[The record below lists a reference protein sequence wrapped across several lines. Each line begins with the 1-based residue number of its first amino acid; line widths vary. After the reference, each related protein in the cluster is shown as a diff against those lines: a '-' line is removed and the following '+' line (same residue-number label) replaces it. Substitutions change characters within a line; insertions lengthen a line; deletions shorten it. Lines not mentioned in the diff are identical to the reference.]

1 MRFFPES
8 VDRDKA
14 YFSAVAPLTVTKS
27 RSTVVTFMEPIIY
40 IHYSVFIKNPSETFN
55 FVAYIEPMHYLAW
68 AFVII
73 FSIMT
78 PPFLYLAVR

>member
-1 MRFFPES
+1 MKTS
-8 VDRDKA
+8 TIA
-14 YFSAVAPLTVTKS
+14 AAPLTVNEARLAFCSFTTPLELS
-27 RSTVVTFMEPIIY
+27 FQSL
-40 IHYSVFIKNPSETFN
+40 FIKNPSETFN

-73 FSIMT
+73 FSIVT